1 MAYADDPDRTGVAVL
16 ESMRSWSSAGCCGS
30 VTRLPFDGYVGQSAA
45 PSLWTDTPHAH
56 NVHMSYGVIASKT
69 GQMSVESIDGDGGE
83 DGTDSDVTLER
94 FQSVWGS
101 VWVPGR
107 LTLTKLHL
115 NFIPTRG
122 GRGMAMMD
130 INLRDVDAVELSGG
144 RMSRQIGLRT
154 GRHLARIRIMGA
166 PGLATQIAELA
177 EAARECADKPLADP
191 PAGSSTGSSTTGPPE
206 MPPGVA
212 R

>member
-1 MAYADDPDRTGVAVL
+1 
-16 ESMRSWSSAGCCGS
+16 
-30 VTRLPFDGYVGQSAA
+30 
-45 PSLWTDTPHAH
+45 
-56 NVHMSYGVIASKT
+56 MSYGVIASKT
-69 GQMSVESIDGDGGE
+69 GQMSVESIDGDADPEGPGSPYSP
-83 DGTDSDVTLER
+83 DSADQTGSNGATDSDVTLDR
-94 FQSVWGS
+94 FQSVWGT

-115 NFIPTRG
+115 NFIPSRG

-130 INLRDVDAVELSGG
+130 INLRDVRAVELSGG

-166 PGLATQIAELA
+166 PGLAAQIAELA
-177 EAARECADKPLADP
+177 EAAGQATIKPPVDQP
-191 PAGSSTGSSTTGPPE
+191 RKTPRR
-206 MPPGVA
+206 MA

>member
-1 MAYADDPDRTGVAVL
+1 MAYAEDPDRTGVAVL
-16 ESMRSWSSAGCCGS
+16 ESIRSSSSAGCCGS
-30 VTRLPFDGYVGQSAA
+30 VTRLPFDGYGGQSAA

-56 NVHMSYGVIASKT
+56 NVLMSYGVIASKT
-69 GQMSVESIDGDGGE
+69 GQMSVERVDGDADPAGLGNVE
-83 DGTDSDVTLER
+83 NTDSDVTLDR
-94 FQSVWGS
+94 FQSVWGT

-115 NFIPTRG
+115 NFIPSRG

-130 INLRDVDAVELSGG
+130 INLRDVLAVELTGG

-154 GRHLARIRIMGA
+154 GRHLARIRILGA
-166 PGLATQIAELA
+166 PGLAAQIAELA
-177 EAARECADKPLADP
+177 EAAGQATIKPPVDQP
-191 PAGSSTGSSTTGPPE
+191 RKTPRR
-206 MPPGVA
+206 MA

>member
-1 MAYADDPDRTGVAVL
+1 
-16 ESMRSWSSAGCCGS
+16 
-30 VTRLPFDGYVGQSAA
+30 
-45 PSLWTDTPHAH
+45 
-56 NVHMSYGVIASKT
+56 MSYGVIASKT
-69 GQMSVESIDGDGGE
+69 GQMSVERIDGDADPEGPGSVE
-83 DGTDSDVTLER
+83 NTDSDVTLDR
-94 FQSVWGS
+94 FQSVWGT

-115 NFIPTRG
+115 NFIPRRG

-130 INLRDVDAVELSGG
+130 INLRDVRAVELSGG

-154 GRHLARIRIMGA
+154 AHHLARIRIMGA

-177 EAARECADKPLADP
+177 KVAGEASTEMPTDP
-191 PAGSSTGSSTTGPPE
+191 PTSAPRK
-206 MPPGVA
+206 MPRRMA